1 MCGKLTNVG
10 SKDPVTKMK
19 LKTLILKFLSVK
31 WTVGFIENDLDSII
45 VGDFINIHWIRHS
58 YTDRWFADPFILDVT
73 ENEIILLC
81 EEYYY
86 PIKRGRIAKLVIDK
100 KTRELKEC
108 QVVLELDTHLSF
120 PAIFRKGDDVYI
132 YPENSENATLSFY
145 KYDIRDNKCIKCGNL
160 IEEPLTDAIF
170 TEEFGEKIMF
180 STKLPRQN
188 KDVLDIYNWKKD
200 KYIKSSSVKFHN
212 NIARNAGDFFQ
223 INGEVYR
230 PAQDCNNVYGGAV
243 ILQKVTKN
251 VDFIFENIRR
261 IESDNSRYNIGC
273 HTFNHYEGYTVI
285 DAKGYRF
292 PLIAKMLMFIRNI
305 LK

>member
-132 YPENSENATLSFY
+132 LS
-145 KYDIRDNKCIKCGNL
+145 G
-160 IEEPLTDAIF
+160 
-170 TEEFGEKIMF
+170 
-180 STKLPRQN
+180 KL
-188 KDVLDIYNWKKD
+188 
-200 KYIKSSSVKFHN
+200 
-212 NIARNAGDFFQ
+212 
-223 INGEVYR
+223 
-230 PAQDCNNVYGGAV
+230 
-243 ILQKVTKN
+243 
-251 VDFIFENIRR
+251 
-261 IESDNSRYNIGC
+261 
-273 HTFNHYEGYTVI
+273 
-285 DAKGYRF
+285 
-292 PLIAKMLMFIRNI
+292 
-305 LK
+305 